1 MQQTERLAVILR
13 GDRVHVLNTPLC
25 GTVLSTDDEFAFVAL
40 DNTPDVIA
48 FAIEQLR
55 PIGH

>member
-1 MQQTERLAVILR
+1 MEHTERPAEILT

-25 GTVLSTDDEFAFVAL
+25 GTVLLANDELAFVAV
-40 DNTPDVIA
+40 DNTPYEIT

-55 PIGH
+55 LIGH

>member
-25 GTVLSTDDEFAFVAL
+25 GTVLSADDEFAFVAV
-40 DNTPDVIA
+40 DNTLDVIA

-55 PIGH
+55 LVEH